1 MSFGS
6 DPESFLEYALSLPD
20 PVSPD
25 PETSDPSDQSSPSDH
40 NSEQE
45 SVQSGTNSD
54 PDQSSYDSEFPGP
67 FDYDYLY
74 QSSDFDSDHPGP
86 YDLSYLYSYP
96 SSSASDSHESFHS
109 FTSGASEAPELRP
122 GDDRS
127 GHPHLGPDGRLVDS
141 ERERRR
147 VLGLCFY
154 CGGEHMKVDCLKLQ
168 ARTGENYDADDSE
181 SDIPGSDDGSE

>member
-1 MSFGS
+1 MSLGS

-20 PVSPD
+20 PVGPD
-25 PETSDPSDQSSPSDH
+25 PETSDSSDQSSP
-40 NSEQE
+40 SEQE
-45 SVQSGTNSD
+45 SVQSGTNSN

-67 FDYDYLY
+67 FDYDYLHE
-74 QSSDFDSDHPGP
+74 SSDFDSDHPGP
-86 YDLSYLYSYP
+86 YDLRYLHSYP
-96 SSSASDSHESFHS
+96 SSSASDSNESFHL
-109 FTSGASEAPELRP
+109 FASEISEALKPRP

-127 GHPHLGPDGRLVDS
+127 GHLHLGPDGRLVNS

-154 CGGEHMKVDCLKLQ
+154 CGGEHIKVDCLKLQ

-181 SDIPGSDDGSE
+181 SDIPGSDNGSE

>member
-6 DPESFLEYALSLPD
+6 DSGSFLEYALSLPD
-20 PVSPD
+20 PVGPD

-67 FDYDYLY
+67 FDYDYLHE
-74 QSSDFDSDHPGP
+74 SSDFDSDHPGP
-86 YDLSYLYSYP
+86 YDLRYLHSYP
-96 SSSASDSHESFHS
+96 SSSASDSVESSHS
-109 FTSGASEAPELRP
+109 FASDNSEAPELRP

-168 ARTGENYDADDSE
+168 ARTGQHYDADNSE
-181 SDIPGSDDGSE
+181 SDVPGSDDGSE

>member
-6 DPESFLEYALSLPD
+6 HPESFLEYALSLPD
-20 PVSPD
+20 PVGPD
-25 PETSDPSDQSSPSDH
+25 PETSDSSDHSSPSEQ

-45 SVQSGTNSD
+45 SVQSATNSD

-67 FDYDYLY
+67 FDYDYLF

-86 YDLSYLYSYP
+86 YDLSYLHSYP
-96 SSSASDSHESFHS
+96 SSSASNSNESFHS
-109 FTSGASEAPELRP
+109 FASESPEVPELRP

-127 GHPHLGPDGRLVDS
+127 GHPHLGPDGRLMDS

-154 CGGEHMKVDCLKLQ
+154 CGEHMKVDCLKLQ

-181 SDIPGSDDGSE
+181 LDTLGSDDGSE